1 MLEIV
6 GTRLGRRAV
15 AAAIRVW
22 HTKVQAM
29 LWCSMLLVTSRGV
42 ARHTLPVDFG
52 PRAVQ
57 PNSPRARTQAMQNL
71 LQNRWLLF
79 DSGDVFVG
87 FFIRVAVPILHGFL
101 LAFSYASLFQ
111 SSMDFLMPGVF
122 MLSAIS
128 SALKPAT

>member
-1 MLEIV
+1 
-6 GTRLGRRAV
+6 
-15 AAAIRVW
+15 
-22 HTKVQAM
+22 
-29 LWCSMLLVTSRGV
+29 
-42 ARHTLPVDFG
+42 
-52 PRAVQ
+52 
-57 PNSPRARTQAMQNL
+57 MQNL